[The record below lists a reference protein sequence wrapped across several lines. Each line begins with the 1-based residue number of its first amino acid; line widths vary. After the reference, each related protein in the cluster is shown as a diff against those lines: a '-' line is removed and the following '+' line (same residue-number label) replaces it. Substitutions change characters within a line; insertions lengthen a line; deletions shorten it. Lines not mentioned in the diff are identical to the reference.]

1 VQSLLKKASAL
12 DIKTICPLHG
22 PILTENLEYYINL
35 YNTWSTYTPEDKGI
49 LVAYASIHGNT
60 KKAAEILGEMLEKKG
75 AEKVVVSDL
84 SREDMAEV
92 IEDAFR
98 YDRMIVM
105 ASSYDAGVFPVMDD
119 FLRHLKS
126 KNYNSRKVGIVQNG
140 SWAPT
145 AGRVMKGLLEE
156 MKNITLCDTL
166 VTIKTSLNEESTKAL
181 EALADE
187 MV

>member
-1 VQSLLKKASAL
+1 
-12 DIKTICPLHG
+12 
-22 PILTENLEYYINL
+22 
-35 YNTWSTYTPEDKGI
+35 
-49 LVAYASIHGNT
+49 
-60 KKAAEILGEMLEKKG
+60 
-75 AEKVVVSDL
+75 
-84 SREDMAEV
+84 
-92 IEDAFR
+92 
-98 YDRMIVM
+98 M

-166 VTIKTSLNEESTKAL
+166 VTIKTTLNEESTKAL